1 MPNACMAVPLDIE
14 AIPGDP
20 VQPHEGAIELLIH
33 RLGEAGTVALD
44 EAISCAMPFAVN
56 VDGIVEFGSADDGQ
70 KSRLEDFVDKP
81 LTGDGDGR
89 LFYL

>member
-44 EAISCAMPFAVN
+44 KAVSCAMSVAEN
-56 VDGIVEFGSADDGQ
+56 IDWIVGFG
-70 KSRLEDFVDKP
+70 L
-81 LTGDGDGR
+81 
-89 LFYL
+89 